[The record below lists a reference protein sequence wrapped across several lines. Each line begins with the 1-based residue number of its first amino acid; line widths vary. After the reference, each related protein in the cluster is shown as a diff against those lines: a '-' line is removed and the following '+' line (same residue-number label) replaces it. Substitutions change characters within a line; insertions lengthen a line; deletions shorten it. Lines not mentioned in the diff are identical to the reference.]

1 MSRKFL
7 IPLLAASFLAAPV
20 FAPAPLMAGLSG
32 SALAQN
38 MTPKKNAVGKTKN
51 YRRVARR
58 CF

>member
-7 IPLLAASFLAAPV
+7 IPLLAAAFLAAPAL
-20 FAPAPLMAGLSG
+20 APAPLTAGLSG
-32 SALAQN
+32 SALAQQ
-38 MTPKKNAVGKTKN
+38 MTPKKKINKTKQ